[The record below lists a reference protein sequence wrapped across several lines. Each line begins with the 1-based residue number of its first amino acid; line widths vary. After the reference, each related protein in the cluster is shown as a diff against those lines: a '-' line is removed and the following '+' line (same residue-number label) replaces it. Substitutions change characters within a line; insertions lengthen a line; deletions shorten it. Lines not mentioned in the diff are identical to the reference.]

1 MQIAILLVNAM
12 VAAVLLAGRGVALGE
27 GGGANRTLA
36 AYRQKEDG
44 LLVAAGF
51 NPEEGANVWR
61 RDGVYFG
68 REAALQNAWR
78 EWHEHKGR
86 NTSEEA

>member
-1 MQIAILLVNAM
+1 MPALLLIAAM
-12 VAAVLLAGRGVALGE
+12 VAAVLLAGRGVALGD
-27 GGGANRTLA
+27 GGTNRALV

-61 RDGVYFG
+61 RDGVCFARG
-68 REAALQNAWR
+68 AALQNAWR

>member
-1 MQIAILLVNAM
+1 MPALLLIAAM
-12 VAAVLLAGRGVALGE
+12 VAAVPLAARGVALGD
-27 GGGANRTLA
+27 GGANRALA

-51 NPEEGANVWR
+51 TTEEGDDVWR
-61 RDGVYFG
+61 KDGVYFG
-68 REAALQNAWR
+68 RGAALQNAWR